1 MGQNKRK
8 LTDKIEEEKRVN
20 ENKIQELNDLLDKS
34 REIQIDRDNL
44 SSQLINAKINCKN
57 IEEKQQKE
65 KMRNDQLML
74 EKSKNDKEIK
84 KLSNKILDLEEQN
97 KS

>member
-8 LTDKIEEEKRVN
+8 LTDKIEEEKRIN
-20 ENKIQELNDLLDKS
+20 ENKIQELNDSLDKS
-34 REIQIDRDNL
+34 REVQLDRDNL
-44 SSQLINAKINCKN
+44 SSQLINAKISCKN